1 MKERIKEM
9 FEGLVLVY
17 APIILLWFVALLFVF
32 IGLGLICFGV
42 AGLLHLI

>member
-1 MKERIKEM
+1 MKEIIEKI
-9 FEGLVLVY
+9 LAAY
-17 APIILLWFVALLFVF
+17 IPIIILWVFSLLFVF